1 MKTKEQILEKIK
13 SLESNLDSIHEE
25 REELKN
31 KYGGIGKEQNEDMLT
46 DITIT
51 SYQIQMLKWV
61 LSK

>member
-13 SLESNLDSIHEE
+13 SLKSHMDSICEE
-25 REELKN
+25 RDELMN
-31 KYGGIGKEQNEDMLT
+31 KHGGIGKYQNEDMMT

-51 SYQIQMLKWV
+51 SYQIKMLEWV

>member
-13 SLESNLDSIHEE
+13 SLESNLDSIHQE

-31 KYGGIGKEQNEDMLT
+31 EYGGIGKEQNEDMLT

-51 SYQIQMLKWV
+51 SYQIKMLEWV
-61 LSK
+61 LS

>member
-25 REELKN
+25 REELMN
-31 KYGGIGKEQNEDMLT
+31 KYGGIGKYQNEDMMT
-46 DITIT
+46 DVTIT
-51 SYQIQMLKWV
+51 SYQIGMLKWV

>member
-13 SLESNLDSIHEE
+13 SLKSHMDSICEE
-25 REELKN
+25 RDELMN
-31 KYGGIGKEQNEDMLT
+31 KYGIFEKYQNEDMMT

-51 SYQIQMLKWV
+51 SYKIKMLEWV

>member
-13 SLESNLDSIHEE
+13 SLESHMDSICEE
-25 REELKN
+25 RDELKN
-31 KYGGIGKEQNEDMLT
+31 KYGGIGKYQNEDMMT

-51 SYQIQMLKWV
+51 SYKIGMLKWV